1 MPEKIQVHLL
11 HRVARLVGGTAVLR
25 ERLRVPRATLEE
37 WLAGRSRIPDEVFL
51 RVVDLLDAEAAAAR
65 ARHEGLRGTIAEI
78 LGDALRETGAS
89 RGNVQVVQ
97 PEGLRIVGHVG
108 FEQPFLDFF
117 SCVSHEGSACGSA
130 LLRGARVV
138 VPDVATDP
146 IFAGTRA
153 AEVMLQAGCHAV
165 QSTPLRN
172 GSGEVIGMLSTHYE
186 TVHAPSSSELRAVDA
201 AAAHAAAFL
210 LERPAAPVG

>member
-1 MPEKIQVHLL
+1 MQVHLL
-11 HRVARLVGGTAVLR
+11 HRVARLVGGTAALR
-25 ERLRVPRATLEE
+25 ERLRVPRAMLED
-37 WLAGRSRIPDEVFL
+37 WLAGRERIPDEVFL

-65 ARHEGLRGTIAEI
+65 ARHEGLRGSIAEI

-89 RGNVQVVQ
+89 RGNIQVVQ

-108 FEQPFLDFF
+108 FERPFLDFF

-130 LLRGARVV
+130 LVRGARVV

-153 AEVMLQAGCHAV
+153 GEVLLDAGCHAV
-165 QSTPLRN
+165 QSTPLR
-172 GSGEVIGMLSTHYE
+172 GASGEVIGMLSTHYAS
-186 TVHAPSSSELRAVDA
+186 VHAPSSSELRAVDA
-201 AAAHAAAFL
+201 AAARAVAVL
-210 LERPAAPVG
+210 VKRPAAPTG